1 MSAGSPDV
9 RLARIA
15 AWDVPLLRRAVG
27 SLASIAARLA
37 TLRLHLEAVGRS
49 LEDAQCWSGPA
60 ARSAARAVAEVGSV
74 ATAVDAAF
82 ADSAAAFRRLTV
94 HAEQAHDLAVRA
106 RVLDAA
112 EPAAPGT
119 GAALFRSLGLPPPAA
134 AGAQLTGA
142 ALDEADAASR
152 AAHAAADAVL
162 AFPLPPAGSVDFAG
176 LAGWVEATTPAAVPV
191 ALPGGDPVAVATW
204 WSGLSEA
211 VQLVTIR
218 AHPGELG
225 RLDGIPAWARDRAN
239 RLVLGRALSSS
250 GTSPAEAAL
259 ARIVAARMSAEEGR
273 GQRVQLQEL
282 DLRGDLVVL
291 ALGDLDS
298 AAAVAVLVPGIRT
311 TPESDLGDQADDARH
326 VAGAARVDDA
336 GLPVAGVVWLGYR
349 APGFAG
355 ALSRDAA
362 VRGGRQLD
370 VSLRGLA
377 AARPASGH
385 DLSRTTV
392 VAHSYGTVVVGEA
405 AARPG
410 RLAADAVVLLGSPG
424 MRGDARAL
432 EVPEVYDAAT
442 FLDPVAVSEWFGT
455 SPWRA
460 GYGATELPVDRLAG
474 HTHYYDVGRP
484 TLPAI
489 GAVVAGTEKPH

>member
-1 MSAGSPDV
+1 
-9 RLARIA
+9 
-15 AWDVPLLRRAVG
+15 
-27 SLASIAARLA
+27 
-37 TLRLHLEAVGRS
+37 
-49 LEDAQCWSGPA
+49 
-60 ARSAARAVAEVGSV
+60 
-74 ATAVDAAF
+74 
-82 ADSAAAFRRLTV
+82 V

-106 RVLDAA
+106 RMLDAA

-119 GAALFRSLGLPPPAA
+119 GAALFRSLGLPPPAP

-142 ALDEADAASR
+142 ALDEADAAGR

-176 LAGWVEATTPAAVPV
+176 LAGWVAETTPAAVPA

-218 AHPGELG
+218 AHPAELG

-250 GTSPAEAAL
+250 GTSASEAAL
-259 ARIVAARMSAEEGR
+259 ARAVAARISTEEGT

-282 DLRGDLVVL
+282 DLHGDLVVL

-311 TPESDLGDQADDARH
+311 TPEGDLGDQADDARH
-326 VAGAARVDDA
+326 VAGVARVDDA

-370 VSLRGLA
+370 ASLRGLA

-455 SPWRA
+455 SPWRPD
-460 GYGATELPVDRLAG
+460 YGATELPVDRLAG

-489 GAVVAGTEKPH
+489 GAVVAGTERPH